1 MESTIPQWNCMRDP
15 ENKPMW
21 IRADGSTRRT
31 SPSRGVL
38 PLGDD
43 QQDQGF
49 IGLEEETP
57 LTALKI

>member
-1 MESTIPQWNCMRDP
+1 MEPRTQQWMCLRDP

-31 SPSRGVL
+31 YPYKVEL
-38 PLGDD
+38 LLGEDKLD
-43 QQDQGF
+43 SDF
-49 IGLEEETP
+49 IDIEEETP